1 MTKEKMLAGVTY
13 QEEGLLW
20 TANANITKNDL
31 YTGNKI
37 EALEKVAECEL
48 YRDDKNDIWV
58 NNIVSFGDYQ
68 RIGVGTEMIKRI
80 IEKYGKVFFSN
91 ANQGEKSM
99 YSNDKKNDLRYYS
112 DTIDFKD
119 SNIGLFALSL
129 VNKKIIQASDIRN
142 PFNNK

>member
-1 MTKEKMLAGVTY
+1 MKKEEMLAGVTY

-20 TANANITKNDL
+20 TASARILKNDL

-48 YRDDKNDIWV
+48 YRDDKDDIWV

-99 YSNDKKNDLRYYS
+99 YSNDKKNDLRYYN

-129 VNKKIIQASDIRN
+129 VNKEIIQASDIRN
-142 PFNNK
+142 PFK